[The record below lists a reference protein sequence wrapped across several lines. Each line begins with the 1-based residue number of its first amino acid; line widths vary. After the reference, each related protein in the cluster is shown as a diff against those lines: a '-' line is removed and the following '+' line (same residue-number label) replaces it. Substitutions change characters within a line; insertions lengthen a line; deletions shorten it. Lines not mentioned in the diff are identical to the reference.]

1 MVPDQNPVIAA
12 ASSRRPR
19 FAFLLQPE
27 FPMNAY
33 IMATEALRIANQN
46 SGQQLF
52 EWIVISDGG
61 VAVRASN
68 GMWVSANNDLLAFP
82 RCDFVV
88 VLEGNLP
95 TQNISA
101 GVRGALRN
109 AYRHGSMI
117 VGVDTGA
124 FAIAAAGLTGE
135 REAVVHWEAVSS
147 YLEHFPTAETRNQ
160 IYSIDRQLA
169 FCAGGV
175 ATLDMML
182 DLIGRLRGAILAGE
196 VANALIHKPREG
208 THPQRADDTGADESR
223 PSLSRKI
230 VAMMEDNLDFP
241 LPPRTMARLLGISVR
256 TLERCCLRHFNQTPN
271 QLYLRTRLQAARN
284 LLFYEEREIK
294 DVAVT
299 CGFSYPSVFTRAFT
313 AQFGQSPRAF
323 RQAFREMQLTVRP
336 EIVRMSQPPR
346 SSDGAAEAVADGKL
360 SDGSLGPGMPRQE
373 R

>member
-1 MVPDQNPVIAA
+1 MALDQNPVIAA

-61 VAVRASN
+61 VSVRASN
-68 GMWVSANNDLLAFP
+68 GMWVSANNDLLTFP

-88 VLEGNLP
+88 VMEGNLP

-124 FAIAAAGLTGE
+124 FAISAAGLTGE

-147 YLEHFPTAETRNQ
+147 YLEHFPQAGTRNQ

-182 DLIGRLRGAILAGE
+182 DLIGRLRGSILAGE

-208 THPQRADDTGADESR
+208 AHPQRTDDSEDDETR

-230 VAMMEDNLDFP
+230 VAMMEENLDFP
-241 LPPRTMARLLGISVR
+241 LKPKAIAKQLGISVR

-271 QLYLRTRLQAARN
+271 QLYLRTRLQSARN

-294 DVAVT
+294 DIAVT

-313 AQFGQSPRAF
+313 SQFGQSPRAF
-323 RQAFREMQLTVRP
+323 RRAFREMQLTVRP
-336 EIVRMSQPPR
+336 EIVRMSQPP
-346 SSDGAAEAVADGKL
+346 SSNEAAGD
-360 SDGSLGPGMPRQE
+360 
-373 R
+373 

>member
-1 MVPDQNPVIAA
+1 MASDQNSVIAA

-46 SGQQLF
+46 SGQDLF
-52 EWIVISDGG
+52 EWIVISDGA
-61 VAVRASN
+61 VSVRASN
-68 GMWVSANNDLLAFP
+68 GMWVSANHDLATFP

-124 FAIAAAGLTGE
+124 FAIAAAGLSGE

-147 YLEHFPTAETRNQ
+147 YLDHFPQAETKNQ

-182 DLIGRLRGAILAGE
+182 DLIGRLRGAVLAGE

-208 THPQRADDTGADESR
+208 GHPQRTDDSEVDEAR

-230 VAMMEDNLDFP
+230 VALMEENLDFP
-241 LPPRTMARLLGISVR
+241 LPPKALAKQLSISVR
-256 TLERCCLRHFNQTPN
+256 TLERYCLRHFNQTPN
-271 QLYLRTRLQAARN
+271 QLYLRTRLQSARS
-284 LLFYEEREIK
+284 LLFYEDREIK

-299 CGFSYPSVFTRAFT
+299 CGFSYPSVFTRSFT
-313 AQFGQSPRAF
+313 AQFGQSPLAF
-323 RQAFREMQLTVRP
+323 RRAFREMQLTVRP

-346 SSDGAAEAVADGKL
+346 SNE
-360 SDGSLGPGMPRQE
+360 Q
-373 R
+373 